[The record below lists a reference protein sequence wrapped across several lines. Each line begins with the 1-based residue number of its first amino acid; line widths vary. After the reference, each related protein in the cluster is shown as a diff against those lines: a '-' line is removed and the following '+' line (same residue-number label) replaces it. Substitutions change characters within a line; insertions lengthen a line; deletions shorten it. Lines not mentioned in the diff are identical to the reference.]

1 MSFGELVKGLRIAQQ
16 RTLRHFCHENGLD
29 PSNWSKIERGVNLPP
44 RDESTLAK
52 WARLLGVEPETQA
65 WTDFMCQA
73 DVSRGN
79 IPREVMN
86 DEKLLE
92 KLPVF
97 FRTVRGAE
105 LTEEQLDNFI
115 EDLRRTYCP
124 DQEELACSAA
134 EASAQQHG

>member
-1 MSFGELVKGLRIAQQ
+1 MSFGELVKDLRIAQQ
-16 RTLRHFCHENGLD
+16 KTLRQFCHESGLD
-29 PSNWSKIERGVNLPP
+29 PSNWSKIERGVNSPP
-44 RDESTLAK
+44 RDEATLAK
-52 WARLLGVEPETQA
+52 WAHLLGVEPETEA
-65 WTDFMCQA
+65 WTGFMYQA

-115 EDLRRTYCP
+115 SKLRDAYTPDSHED
-124 DQEELACSAA
+124 
-134 EASAQQHG
+134 